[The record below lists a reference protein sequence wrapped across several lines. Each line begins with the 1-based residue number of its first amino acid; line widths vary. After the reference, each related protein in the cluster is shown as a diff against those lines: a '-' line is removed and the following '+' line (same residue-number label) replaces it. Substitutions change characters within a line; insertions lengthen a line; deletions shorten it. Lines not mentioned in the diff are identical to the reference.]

1 MSMQDMP
8 GGPGRFAR
16 RSDLGNVKKIQREGK
31 NIAEARGG
39 SYGERKE
46 MQQLASGAPTTG
58 PAEPTTGFNPNLL
71 PAVPAFAP
79 GTPGV
84 PLSEG
89 SPVGPGGT
97 QQETPVDSM
106 DTGAILARA
115 LFAANPTSQ
124 LARLVEAYEEM
135 GL

>member
-1 MSMQDMP
+1 MSMQDTP

-16 RSDLGNVKKIQREGK
+16 RTDLGNVKKIQREGK

-39 SYGERKE
+39 AYGERQE

-58 PAEPTTGFNPNLL
+58 PAEPTSGFNPAML

-79 GTPGV
+79 GNPEV
-84 PLSEG
+84 PLSQG

-97 QQETPVDSM
+97 QQQIPVDAM
-106 DTGAILARA
+106 DPGAILARA

>member
-16 RSDLGNVKKIQREGK
+16 RNDLGNVKKIQREGK
-31 NIAEARGG
+31 NLAEASGG
-39 SYGERKE
+39 TNGERKSLQE
-46 MQQLASGAPTTG
+46 ASQGASTQMPQ
-58 PAEPTTGFNPNLL
+58 PTTGFNPSML
-71 PAVPAFAP
+71 PPVSAFAP

-84 PLSEG
+84 PLSDG
-89 SPVGPGGT
+89 AVGGPGSSI
-97 QQETPVDSM
+97 QQVPVDEFDS
-106 DTGAILARA
+106 GAMLARA

-135 GL
+135 GK